1 MTNLRK
7 RLRFPRWLSTRFG
20 TTRLE
25 DESAEREEYGLPDRG
40 RAELE
45 RDRFSPVYEGGEAVS
60 AALDELD
67 AFKVPSGR

>member
-1 MTNLRK
+1 MIRF
-7 RLRFPRWLSTRFG
+7 RFPRWLSSRFG
-20 TTRLE
+20 TSSLE

-45 RDRFSPVYEGGEAVS
+45 RDRFSPVYEGGEAAS

-67 AFKVPSGR
+67 TFKAPSDR